1 MHWNGEDERV
11 YGTKIICVFFFPSSV
26 HYLPPWFLFF
36 PSFLV
41 VEVFLWCRSA
51 ICPFDVRGDRLG
63 YNTEGKNAG
72 IVECW
77 YD

>member
-1 MHWNGEDERV
+1 
-11 YGTKIICVFFFPSSV
+11 V
-26 HYLPPWFLFF
+26 HYLSPRFLFF

-41 VEVFLWCRSA
+41 VEVFFWCRSA
-51 ICPFDVRGDRLG
+51 ICPFDVREDRLG

-72 IVECW
+72 IVECR